1 MLSITTETKEIKLY
15 INLAINIKSKDYFR
29 IKWLMVSSSSIS
41 SSQKQFSPRVKRD
54 HQGFNSKV
62 VLSLYNKY
70 FMAMVQISPL
80 IFTADLKG
88 LTVPQG

>member
-1 MLSITTETKEIKLY
+1 
-15 INLAINIKSKDYFR
+15 
-29 IKWLMVSSSSIS
+29 MVSSSSIS
-41 SSQKQFSPRVKRD
+41 SSQKEFSPRVKRD

-70 FMAMVQISPL
+70 NFMAMLHISPL
-80 IFTADLKG
+80 LFTADLKG